1 MIDKT
6 RGKLCR
12 IEMNL
17 QTIHLHAGA
26 TTGAEDLVVWLAA
39 NRAGLRRAGYG
50 LFCFDVLG
58 TGDDSFANALPS
70 DFSDEAVSAR
80 AAAAL
85 AGRFAPDRKAGSDG
99 FLVSVPDLAGPV
111 AELLLG
117 RFHAMARPRARFLRT
132 ALGQDVE
139 RLVLTVQPYEVLFHS
154 VWMAMA
160 LDRRMDPF
168 AEYAE
173 ALARFEGGWAD
184 LAVTLCEEL
193 NVRELVVQTAP
204 AGAAQTLG
212 LMVPG
217 LALRQ
222 PVEPHAKPRVT
233 QSAVAMAQRL
243 LTQGTRLQPGQRDR
257 LIAFHAR
264 QPQVRPDYGFSALAL
279 SDLRGRYV
287 ADLDTMARSLGARVV
302 GVPAT
307 AIAAE

>member
-1 MIDKT
+1 
-6 RGKLCR
+6 
-12 IEMNL
+12 MNL
-17 QTIHLHAGA
+17 QTIHLHAGGP

-58 TGDDSFANALPS
+58 TGEDSFASALPS
-70 DFSDEAVSAR
+70 DPTDEGDGSR
-80 AAAAL
+80 AASAL
-85 AGRFAPDRKAGSDG
+85 ATRFAPDRKAGSDG
-99 FLVSVPDLAGPV
+99 FLVSVPDLAGP
-111 AELLLG
+111 APELLLG
-117 RFHAMARPRARFLRT
+117 RFHTQARARARFLRKV
-132 ALGQDVE
+132 LGQGVE
-139 RLVLTVQPYEVLFHS
+139 RLVLMVQPYEVLFHS

-160 LDRRMDPF
+160 LDRRMEPF
-168 AEYAE
+168 ADYAE

-184 LAVTLCEEL
+184 LAATLCEEL
-193 NVRELVVQTAP
+193 EVRELVVQTAP
-204 AGAAQTLG
+204 AGPAQMLG

-222 PVEPHAKPRVT
+222 PVEPHARPRIT

-243 LTQGTRLQPGQRDR
+243 QVQGTRLQPGQRDR

-264 QPQVRPDYGFSALAL
+264 QPQVRPDYGFSMLAQA
-279 SDLRGRYV
+279 DLRGRYV
-287 ADLDTMARSLGARVV
+287 ADLDTMARDLGARIT